1 MRTRCGISLA
11 AVMALCLVGCGGGDK
26 PAPGASTATMPPP
39 EVGVV
44 KVALADVGWVTEL
57 PGRTEASRVAQIRAR
72 TPGIVQRQLF
82 KEGSEVKAGQIL
94 FQLDSA
100 PYRAALA
107 SAQAALTKAEANQV
121 QAKALADR
129 YRPLSEAQAVS
140 QQEYVSAIAAARQAE
155 ADVASGRAAVQ
166 SAQINL
172 DYATVISPIAG
183 RIGRAWVTEGA
194 LVGQGEATQLAVV
207 QQIDPLFVNF
217 TQSASE
223 VLRLRSALSAGQLKR
238 ASGSSAAVIRV
249 QLDDGSIYPL
259 AGKLLFSDL
268 SVDPATGQIALRAEI
283 PNPKG
288 ALLPGL
294 FVRVRMEQAQAPSA
308 FLLPQQAVTTGPQG
322 SSVLVVGA
330 DSMVKPRAVKLGPA
344 KDGQWIVLEGLTAG
358 EQVIV
363 DGFQKM
369 RPNTPVKAVPWQAPV
384 PASVTSSSG
393 AARPLAASAAGNSA
407 SR

>member
-1 MRTRCGISLA
+1 MRTRCGIGLA
-11 AVMALCLVGCGGGDK
+11 AVMSVCLVGCGGGDK
-26 PAPGASTATMPPP
+26 PAPNAAMATMPSP

-44 KVALADVGWVTEL
+44 KVALVDVGLITEL

-82 KEGSEVKAGQIL
+82 TEGSDIKAGQIL

-121 QAKALADR
+121 QAKALAER

-140 QQEYVSAIAAARQAE
+140 QQEYVSALSAARQAE

-172 DYATVISPIAG
+172 DYATITSPIAG

-238 ASGSSAAVIRV
+238 ASGSSAAVITETPR
-249 QLDDGSIYPL
+249 
-259 AGKLLFSDL
+259 
-268 SVDPATGQIALRAEI
+268 
-283 PNPKG
+283 
-288 ALLPGL
+288 
-294 FVRVRMEQAQAPSA
+294 
-308 FLLPQQAVTTGPQG
+308 
-322 SSVLVVGA
+322 SSM
-330 DSMVKPRAVKLGPA
+330 SH
-344 KDGQWIVLEGLTAG
+344 
-358 EQVIV
+358 
-363 DGFQKM
+363 
-369 RPNTPVKAVPWQAPV
+369 
-384 PASVTSSSG
+384 SG
-393 AARPLAASAAGNSA
+393 
-407 SR
+407 

>member
-1 MRTRCGISLA
+1 MRTRCGIGLA
-11 AVMALCLVGCGGGDK
+11 IGMVVCLVGCGGGEK
-26 PAPGASTATMPPP
+26 PAPGGSMATMPPP

-44 KVALADVGWVTEL
+44 KVALADVALFTEL

-82 KEGSEVKAGQIL
+82 SEGSDVKAGQPL

-121 QAKALADR
+121 QAKALAER

-172 DYATVISPIAG
+172 DYTNITAPIAG
-183 RIGRAWVTEGA
+183 RIGRALVTEGA

-238 ASGSSAAVIRV
+238 ASGNSTAVIRL
-249 QLDDGSIYPL
+249 QLDDGSVYPL

-268 SVDPATGQIALRAEI
+268 SVDPATGQIGLRAEI

-308 FLLPQQAVTTGPQG
+308 FLLPQQAVITGPQG

-330 DSMVKPRAVKLGPA
+330 DGMVKPRPVKLGPA
-344 KDGQWIVLEGLTAG
+344 REGQWVVLEGLKAG
-358 EQVIV
+358 EQVMV

-369 RPNTPVKAVPWQAPV
+369 RPNALVKAVPWQASV
-384 PASVTSSSG
+384 PAGVTSTSG
-393 AARPLAASAAGNSA
+393 AAQPLAASAAGNPA

>member
-1 MRTRCGISLA
+1 MRTRFGIGLS
-11 AVMALCLVGCGGGDK
+11 VGMAFCLVGCGGGEK
-26 PAPGASTATMPPP
+26 PAAGASMATMPPP

-44 KVALADVGWVTEL
+44 KVALADVGLVTEL

-82 KEGSEVKAGQIL
+82 TEGSDVKSGQPL

-100 PYRAALA
+100 PYRAALGG
-107 SAQAALTKAEANQV
+107 AQAALAKAEANQV
-121 QAKALADR
+121 QAKALAER

-140 QQEYVSAIAAARQAE
+140 QQEYVNAVAAARQAE

-172 DYATVISPIAG
+172 DYTTITAPIAG
-183 RIGRAWVTEGA
+183 RIGRALVTEGA

-223 VLRLRSALSAGQLKR
+223 VLRLRAALSTGQLKR

-249 QLDDGSIYPL
+249 QLDDGSVYPL

-268 SVDPATGQIALRAEI
+268 SVDPATGQIGLRAEI

-294 FVRVRMEQAQAPSA
+294 FVRVRMEQAQAQSA

-330 DSMVKPRAVKLGPA
+330 DGTVKPKLVKLGPA
-344 KDGQWIVLEGLTAG
+344 RDGQWIVLEGLTAG

-363 DGFQKM
+363 DGFQKL
-369 RPNTPVKAVPWQAPV
+369 RPNAPVKPVPWQA
-384 PASVTSSSG
+384 
-393 AARPLAASAAGNSA
+393 PLAASAAGNSA